1 MGIISAMTLP
11 PRHTRYQAAIMIG
24 SQLLLIRHEEN
35 QGRWT
40 YWLLPGGGREDGESE
55 EECVLREM
63 REETGL
69 EVRIERLLEEHDS
82 TYPNPFYA
90 HYKTY
95 LCTPISGE
103 AQPGYEPEIE
113 ASSVYKI
120 AEVRW
125 VDVWDTSTWD
135 ARISADPITSANLA
149 IIQQALRS

>member
-1 MGIISAMTLP
+1 M
-11 PRHTRYQAAIMIG
+11 
-24 SQLLLIRHEEN
+24 
-35 QGRWT
+35 
-40 YWLLPGGGREDGESE
+40 
-55 EECVLREM
+55 REM

-95 LCTPISGE
+95 LCTPVSGE

-135 ARISADPITSANLA
+135 ARISADPITRANLA
-149 IIQQALRS
+149 IVQ